1 MSDNAQS
8 PVTELKVSGHTMALD
23 PGIYCIFNAPGSTL
37 PEPGTG
43 LPTVRISAA
52 PGVAAGEV
60 DESCLDSQGWIGP
73 STATLVRVSRARSNV
88 LVTVYQALD
97 TKADAP
103 QIQVVRLT
111 EAPEASAPAATAP
124 VKAAPAAATK
134 PAAPKEVTVVAHIYS
149 LGDVGSNIGEW
160 VGESG
165 SKRWI
170 EGFGLAPVGIVPIE
184 DIEYQAVLGRGWL
197 SPWSTGG
204 QFCGSRSMSL
214 PILGL
219 RVRLRGD
226 SAKTH
231 RIKLEATFIDGS
243 AVGPVGDGEPC
254 EAESLAA
261 LEAFCVAIEPI
272 GAQVT
277 PIKDTA
283 KPAGKTAI
291 KTGAKAATK
300 TATKA
305 GVKTGVKAG
314 AKISA
319 KPAAKQEPSP
329 APKVVTKAAKP
340 APTPAPEVAASKP
353 KAKPAPARRR

>member
-8 PVTELKVSGHTMALD
+8 PITELKVSGHTMALD
-23 PGIYCIFNAPGSTL
+23 PGIYCIFNAPGSTP

-52 PGVAAGEV
+52 PGVTAGEV
-60 DESCLDSQGWIGP
+60 DVSCLDSQGWIVP

-97 TKADAP
+97 TKAEAP
-103 QIQVVRLT
+103 QIQVVRVS
-111 EAPEASAPAATAP
+111 EAPEAVTPAATAP
-124 VKAAPAAATK
+124 VRAAPAAAPK

-149 LGDVGSNIGEW
+149 LGDVGGSIGQW
-160 VGESG
+160 LGEPG

-197 SPWSTGG
+197 SPWSAGG

-231 RIKLEATFIDGS
+231 RIKLEASFIDGS
-243 AVGPVGDGEPC
+243 TVGPVGDGEPC

-261 LEAFCVAIEPI
+261 LEAFCVSIEPV
-272 GAQVT
+272 GAQAAPT
-277 PIKDTA
+277 KSAA
-283 KPAGKTAI
+283 KPAGKTP
-291 KTGAKAATK
+291 AKPP
-300 TATKA
+300 
-305 GVKTGVKAG
+305 
-314 AKISA
+314 A
-319 KPAAKQEPSP
+319 KPAAKAAVKTALKPEPSP
-329 APKVVTKAAKP
+329 APKVVAKTAKP
-340 APTPAPEVAASKP
+340 APTPAPAVAAAKP